1 MYAHFK
7 EDQPAMSQP
16 SFIDKFSQQFSLE
29 PSRTALLIIDMQNA
43 TGNREMGLG
52 KLLAQQG
59 NIESA
64 QYRFDRNENLLS
76 PNIQRLITGFRDAGA
91 HIIWI
96 TYGANAADASDAPR
110 HIAPIIKATNN
121 IAGQPEHEIVDALKP
136 GTGDLVLNKTTQ
148 GAFRSTALDSSLRAL
163 GVDTVV
169 STGVSTNN
177 CVAMTSMEACD
188 LQYRV
193 VVTSDATGTD
203 SDEMQEA
210 TPTMLRRLRARVL
223 TTDEVLTEIS
233 PGERST

>member
-52 KLLAQQG
+52 KLLAEQG

-64 QYRFDRNENLLS
+64 QYRFDRIENLLI
-76 PNIQRLITGFRDAGA
+76 PNIQRLIAGFRDAGA

-121 IAGQPEHEIVDALKP
+121 IAGQPEHEIVDALTP

-210 TPTMLRRLRARVL
+210 TLTMLRRLWARVL

-233 PGERST
+233 PGGRSP

>member
-52 KLLAQQG
+52 KLLAEQG

-64 QYRFDRNENLLS
+64 QYRFDRIENLLI
-76 PNIQRLITGFRDAGA
+76 PNIQRLIAGFRDAGA

-193 VVTSDATGTD
+193 VITSDATGTD

-210 TPTMLRRLRARVL
+210 TLTMLRRLWARVL

-233 PGERST
+233 PGGRSP

>member
-7 EDQPAMSQP
+7 EDQPVMSQP

-52 KLLAQQG
+52 KLLAEQG

-64 QYRFDRNENLLS
+64 QYRFDRIENLLI
-76 PNIQRLITGFRDAGA
+76 PNIQRLIAGFRDAGA

-193 VVTSDATGTD
+193 VVASDATGTD

-210 TPTMLRRLRARVL
+210 TLTMLRRLWARVL

-233 PGERST
+233 LGGRST

>member
-1 MYAHFK
+1 MYEHFK
-7 EDQPAMSQP
+7 DAEHDMAQP
-16 SFIDKFSQQFSLE
+16 SFIDNFSQQFTLAPE
-29 PSRTALLIIDMQNA
+29 RTALLIIDMQNA

-52 KLLAQQG
+52 KLLAEQG
-59 NIESA
+59 NSA
-64 QYRFDRNENLLS
+64 SAEYRFDRIENLLI
-76 PNIQRLITGFRDAGA
+76 PNIQKLMAGFREAGA

-96 TYGANAADASDAPR
+96 TYGANAADASDAPH

-121 IAGQPEHEIVDALKP
+121 IAGQREHEIVEALKP
-136 GTGDLVLNKTTQ
+136 GPGDLVLNKTTQ

-163 GVDTVV
+163 GIDTVV

-210 TPTMLRRLRARVL
+210 TLTMLKRLWSRVL
-223 TTDEVLTEIS
+223 TTDEVLAELKAGRRDS
-233 PGERST
+233 